1 MNLFEV
7 VKANISTQEA
17 AQTYGIDVNHYC
29 KQNAN
34 HHSVICETVTL
45 VCGKVTIFTVSLASP
60 PNGKVDGVLL
70 RTVLHGRS
78 SERFLRSN

>member
-1 MNLFEV
+1 MKKYSDYKNSSVPWIGEIPTTWNL
-7 VKANISTQEA
+7 SQLR
-17 AQTYGIDVNHYC
+17 Y
-29 KQNAN
+29 
-34 HHSVICETVTL
+34 VIECL
-45 VCGKVTIFTVSLASP
+45 DGKRVPVELSLRADIFTVSLASP